1 MRMFVKPVSPAKRR
15 SVNLSL
21 DEAVVAEAKEYGIS
35 LSRTS
40 EEALAKAV
48 KAERW
53 RRWQEENR
61 EAIEANNRWLEE
73 NGLPLDKY
81 RLF

>member
-1 MRMFVKPVSPAKRR
+1 MRMFAKPLSASKRR

-21 DEAVVAEAKEYGIS
+21 DDAVVAEAREYGIN
-35 LSRTS
+35 LSRIS

-48 KAERW
+48 KKERE

-73 NGLPLDKY
+73 NGLPYADL
-81 RLF
+81 RLW

>member
-1 MRMFVKPVSPAKRR
+1 MTAKPLSVGKRR

-21 DEAVVAEAKEYGIS
+21 DEAVVAEAREYGIS

-40 EEALAKAV
+40 EEALAIAV
-48 KAERW
+48 KKERE
-53 RRWQEENR
+53 RRWKDENR
-61 EAIEANNRWLEE
+61 AAIEANNRWIEQ
-73 NGLPLDKY
+73 NGLPLEKY

>member
-1 MRMFVKPVSPAKRR
+1 MFVKPLSASKRR

-21 DEAVVAEAKEYGIS
+21 DEAVVAEAREYGIN

-48 KAERW
+48 KKERE

-73 NGLPLDKY
+73 NGLPYADL
-81 RLF
+81 RLW